1 MHGPKGRLDILGLPS
16 FSCLAAQ
23 LFLPPLLSDLVTTN
37 SQYVDIRCK
46 KKKKGLY
53 FYLSLH
59 FSTTTY
65 LKKEKQGFFKQKPS
79 NNHTHNIYCS
89 FIRTEGCQTL
99 VLIRDIKV
107 HPYSLHSPSPTA
119 RPCLVGL

>member
-37 SQYVDIRCK
+37 SQYVDIQCKK

-59 FSTTTY
+59 FPTTTY

-89 FIRTEGCQTL
+89 FIRTE
-99 VLIRDIKV
+99 D
-107 HPYSLHSPSPTA
+107 A
-119 RPCLVGL
+119 RLSF